1 MFEVTLLLKEV
12 RADEPLARFCL
23 PLEAFPLFVAKSLT
37 EAVRL
42 TDTFK
47 NVRLPNNTIKQG
59 K

>member
-23 PLEAFPLFVAKSLT
+23 PLKAFPPFLAKSLT

-42 TDTFK
+42 TDKFK
-47 NVRLPNNTIKQG
+47 NVRLPQQYYQTG
-59 K
+59 